1 MERVIKMSKSIPE
14 GEKTVRCIVCPTG
27 CEIHV
32 KNVDG
37 ELIVEGHTCKRG
49 EEYAKNEFI
58 APKRIL
64 TTTMRVKGGLL
75 PLVPVRTDKPVLKEK
90 LTDILNEI
98 AVKEVEAPISM
109 GDVLIENVLKLDAN
123 VIASRDLIKV
133 S

>member
-1 MERVIKMSKSIPE
+1 MAVSIPE

-32 KNVDG
+32 KNVNG

-64 TTTMRVKGGLL
+64 TSTMRVKNGLL
-75 PLVPVRTDKPVLKEK
+75 PLIPIRTSEPVLKEK
-90 LTDILNEI
+90 LNEI
-98 AVKEVEAPISM
+98 LKEIAIKTVEAPIKM
-109 GDVLIENVLKLDAN
+109 GDILIENVLDLGVN
-123 VIASRDLIKV
+123 IIASRDLIKV
-133 S
+133 

>member
-1 MERVIKMSKSIPE
+1 MPKSIPE

-49 EEYAKNEFI
+49 EEYAKDEFI

-64 TTTMRVKGGLL
+64 TSTMRVNNGIL
-75 PLVPVRTDKPVLKEK
+75 PLIPIRTNQPVLKEK
-90 LTDILNEI
+90 LNDILKEI
-98 AVKEVEAPISM
+98 AVKVVDAPIKM
-109 GDVLIENVLKLDAN
+109 GDVLIKDVLNLGIDI
-123 VIASRDLIKV
+123 IASRDLIKA
-133 S
+133 